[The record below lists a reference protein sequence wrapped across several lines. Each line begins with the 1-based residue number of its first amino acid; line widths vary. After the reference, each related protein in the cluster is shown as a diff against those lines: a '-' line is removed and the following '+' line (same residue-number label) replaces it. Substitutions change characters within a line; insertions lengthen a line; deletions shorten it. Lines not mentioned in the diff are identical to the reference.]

1 MNYTRNIV
9 LFGQMISRNRARYL
23 LENHPNVLRIDS
35 DDDNSMRL
43 KLVLSNPMSD
53 MTLLSLLKGCELS
66 GVQFMKESP

>member
-9 LFGQMISRNRARYL
+9 LFGQMISRNRARCL

-35 DDDNSMRL
+35 DDDSLRL

-53 MTLLSLLKGCELS
+53 MTLLCLLKGCELS